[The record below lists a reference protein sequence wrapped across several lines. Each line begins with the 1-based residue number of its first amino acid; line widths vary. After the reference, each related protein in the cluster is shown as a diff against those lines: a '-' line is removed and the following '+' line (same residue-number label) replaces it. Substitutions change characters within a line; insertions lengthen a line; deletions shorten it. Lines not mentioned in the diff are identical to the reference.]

1 MEEKGAPFM
10 INAYQQYQYNSIMS
24 ASPEHLMI
32 MMFEG
37 AIKFVKLAR
46 KDIEEKNMAGAN
58 YNLTRAQDIITELD
72 QSLDMSYDVSENLSG
87 VYDFIY
93 RQLVDANIKKDIQ
106 ILDVVESMMTELK
119 DTWSQAYLTL
129 KKNA

>member
-1 MEEKGAPFM
+1 M

-24 ASPEHLMI
+24 ASPERLMI
-32 MMFEG
+32 MLFEG
-37 AIKFVKLAR
+37 ALKFVKLAR
-46 KDIEEKNMAGAN
+46 KDIEEKNLAGAN

-72 QSLDMSYDVSENLSG
+72 QSLDMSYDVSENLAG

-93 RQLVDANIKKDIQ
+93 RQLVNANIKKDVYG
-106 ILDVVESMMTELK
+106 LDIVESMLTELK

>member
-1 MEEKGAPFM
+1 M

-24 ASPEHLMI
+24 ASPERLMI
-32 MMFEG
+32 MLFEG
-37 AIKFVKLAR
+37 ALKFVKLAR
-46 KDIEEKNMAGAN
+46 KDIEEKNLAGAN

-72 QSLDMSYDVSENLSG
+72 QSLDMSYDVSENLAG
-87 VYDFIY
+87 VYEFMY
-93 RQLVDANIKKDIQ
+93 RQLVNANIKKDVQ
-106 ILDVVESMMTELK
+106 VLDIVESMLTELK

>member
-46 KDIEEKNMAGAN
+46 KYIVEKNMAGAN